1 MWRVE
6 CREEFRVGCTVG
18 PVYAHQGKPYTYTLH
33 PTPNTLRPTPT
44 HLLCTLHPTPCN
56 SHPTHTL
63 HPTPCPT
70 PNSYTPYPTPYTLTL
85 HATRTPHLAHT
96 LHATRHTLHA
106 TRYTPHPAPHTLYPA
121 LYTLHTT
128 RPTALTSHP
137 APCSQHP
144 TPAPWT
150 YTLLSLYLDPDRSFT
165 STFAVTCRSRD
176 NESPGLTRCLFAAV
190 HMHHSRDGQACSR
203 VRPPT
208 ASQDSKTTPG

>member
-1 MWRVE
+1 MTPTRVNPTPT
-6 CREEFRVGCTVG
+6 RYTPHRTR
-18 PVYAHQGKPYTYTLH
+18 YALHPHTYSLHLTSYTLQLTPYPHATPHSLPYTQQLHPIPYTLH
-33 PTPNTLRPTPT
+33 T
-44 HLLCTLHPTPCN
+44 HAAR
-56 SHPTHTL
+56 
-63 HPTPCPT
+63 
-70 PNSYTPYPTPYTLTL
+70 Y
-85 HATRTPHLAHT
+85 TPHLAHT

-176 NESPGLTRCLFAAV
+176 NEPPGLTRCLFAAV